1 MFKNGANHMKIRLLT
16 TLCILLSACS
26 FTNHEKLEPL
36 YIGFI
41 GDYSKFERI
50 ETDDGLKSF
59 RYASDRVLS
68 GFYSKVII
76 DPVEFYPFEVTSEQL
91 SAELFAKTKAYINES
106 LAEVAALSLEVV
118 EKPQAGALRLTP
130 RISAIKISPGDVKI
144 RELIPV
150 GSLIALGK
158 AAAGYRYENIDIYME
173 FKATDSMD
181 GDFIGGSVK
190 QGKAGEISGFNE
202 VVTFEH
208 IKPLLD
214 IWIKDAKGV
223 FEKLKQFNEKNRARL
238 IERL

>member
-1 MFKNGANHMKIRLLT
+1 M
-16 TLCILLSACS
+16 LCIVMTACS

-36 YIGFI
+36 HIGFI

-50 ETDDGLKSF
+50 ETKDGLKSF
-59 RYASDRVLS
+59 RYASDQVKS
-68 GFYSKVII
+68 GFYNKIII
-76 DPVEFYPFEVTSEQL
+76 DPVEFYPAEVPSEQL
-91 SAELFAKTKAYINES
+91 STELFAKTKAYINKN
-106 LAEVAALSLEVV
+106 LVEVAALSLEVV

-130 RISAIKISPGDVKI
+130 RISAINISPGDIKV

-158 AAAGYRYENIDIYME
+158 AAAGYRYENVDIYME

-190 QGKAGEISGFNE
+190 QGKAGEISGFHE
-202 VVTFEH
+202 IVTFDQ

-214 IWIKDAKGV
+214 IWIKDAKRV
-223 FEKLKQFNEKNRARL
+223 FKQLKQFNENKQQ
-238 IERL
+238 